1 MLRQTSDKVALV
13 CDYLPRKC
21 GIATFSND
29 VRHSIIGQFP
39 DVDCL
44 VIPVNDVPEG
54 YDYPPE
60 VRFEIVEQDSTSY
73 RRAADFINFS
83 DAEVVSLQHEF
94 GIFGGP
100 AGSHILTL
108 LRELRIPVVTHL
120 HTILDKPRPAFRR
133 VMDEIVQR
141 SARLIVMTQ
150 RGRRI
155 MEETYGAA
163 PERIDVIPHGI
174 PDMPFVDPNFYKDQF
189 GVEGRKVLLTFGLL
203 TPNKGIEYVLRALPE
218 IVREFP
224 EVVYVV
230 LGATHPAVLRTE
242 GETYRLKLERL
253 VASLGL
259 TKHVVFY
266 NRFVGIQEL
275 KEFLGATDIYVT
287 PYLTLEQIT
296 SGTLAYAFGCGK
308 AVVSTPYWHAEELL
322 ADGRGALVPFRD
334 SAALGRE
341 LIALLRNEVRRHA
354 IRKQAYLLGRE
365 MIWSNVAHQFIESYQ
380 KARLVPVNKRLA
392 LKTLEQ
398 ENYQLPE
405 LQLDH
410 LRRLS
415 DGTGILHNATY
426 SVPDFAEGYRTA
438 DNAHALRLTVLL
450 EETGNAGPELR
461 ALSATYA
468 AFIGHAFVPETGGF
482 HEHLSFERKWLDD
495 GRSEESL
502 GAAAWALG
510 TCIGRSQLPGLQRWA
525 AQLFDRALP
534 AVALTVS
541 PRAWALG
548 LLGIH
553 EYFRRL
559 SGDRV
564 AEQARESLTSRLLEK
579 FRENQKENWVW
590 FEPELG
596 FANAWLPHALIL
608 TGRWNGREEALET
621 GLRTLRWL
629 LGRQTAQSG
638 DFRAVVGGAQD
649 RDPTRSELD
658 QMPAEA
664 AATVAAC
671 IEAHACTREA
681 RWMDEARR
689 AFEWFLGRNDL
700 GESLYDPNTGGC
712 CDALHV
718 DRLNLNQGA
727 ESTLAFLVALQEMRL
742 VETALHAYN
751 QPGEPGVGR
760 AMASDLTLPIAG

>member
-1 MLRQTSDKVALV
+1 MILRQRSDKIALV

-21 GIATFSND
+21 GIATFSHD
-29 VRHSIIGQFP
+29 VRQSIIGQYP

-44 VIPVNDVPEG
+44 IIPVNDAPEG
-54 YDYPPE
+54 YDYPSE
-60 VRFEIVEQDSTSY
+60 VRFEIGEQDVASY

-83 DAEVVSLQHEF
+83 DAEVVALQHEY

-100 AGSHILTL
+100 AGSHILAL

-120 HTILDKPRPAFRR
+120 HTILEKPKPAYRH
-133 VMDEIVQR
+133 VLEEIVRR

-150 RGRRI
+150 RGRRM
-155 MEETYGAA
+155 MEEIYGAS

-189 GVEGRKVLLTFGLL
+189 GIEGRKVLLTFGLL
-203 TPNKGIEYVLRALPE
+203 APNKGIEYMLHALPE

-230 LGATHPAVLRTE
+230 LGATHPAVQRGE

-266 NRFVGIQEL
+266 NRFVEIEEL

-287 PYLTLEQIT
+287 PYLTPEQIT

-308 AVVSTPYWHAEELL
+308 VVVSTPYWHAEELL
-322 ADGRGALVPFRD
+322 ADGRGVLVPFRD
-334 SAALGRE
+334 SPALARN
-341 LIALLRNEVRRHA
+341 LIDLLRNEVRCHT
-354 IRKQAYLLGRE
+354 IRKQAYVLGRE
-365 MIWSNVAHQFIESYQ
+365 MIWSNVAHQFMESYR
-380 KARLVPVNKRLA
+380 KARLVPANQRLA

-398 ENYQLPE
+398 ENYELPA
-405 LQLDH
+405 LRLDH
-410 LRRLS
+410 LRQLS
-415 DGTGILHNATY
+415 DATGILHNATHC
-426 SVPDFAEGYRTA
+426 VPAFAEGYRTP

-450 EETGNAGPELR
+450 EETGNAGSGVRSL
-461 ALSATYA
+461 AATYA
-468 AFIGHAFVPETGGF
+468 AFIGHAFTPETGGF
-482 HEHLSFERKWLDD
+482 HDHLSFERTWLDD
-495 GRSEESL
+495 ARSEEAL
-502 GAAAWALG
+502 GEVVWALG
-510 TCIGRSQLPGLQRWA
+510 TCIGRSQTPGLQRWA

-534 AVALTVS
+534 AIIATTS

-564 AEQARESLTSRLLEK
+564 AEQARESFTEKLLAK
-579 FRENQKENWVW
+579 FHRNQRPDWLW

-596 FANAWLPHALIL
+596 YANAWLPHALIL
-608 TGRWNGREEALET
+608 AGRWNGHSEALET
-621 GLRTLRWL
+621 GLSSLRWL
-629 LGRQTAQSG
+629 LRRQTAASG
-638 DFRAVVGGAQD
+638 HFRASNGGATFPPDSPAQ
-649 RDPTRSELD
+649 LD

-664 AATVAAC
+664 GATVAAC
-671 IEAHACTREA
+671 IEAHAATQNDF
-681 RWMDEARR
+681 WMDEARR

-700 GESLYDPNTGGC
+700 GESLYDPTTGGC

-727 ESTLAFLVALQEMRL
+727 DATLAFLLALQQMRL
-742 VETALHAYN
+742 LEATLHSYN
-751 QPGEPGVGR
+751 QPATTHE
-760 AMASDLTLPIAG
+760 ATKATLPAAS